1 MAEWDSV
8 VVGGRADSVAKDGD
22 AEHTFDLGKFGRG
35 SGGNFEDQSRRVHNF
50 CYNCRTVAR
59 IAPIKGIASSKDQ
72 VREQNLSVGD
82 FQQTRRWGENERFDI
97 WLIERLYLSSL
108 NMKWESLRI

>member
-8 VVGGRADSVAKDGD
+8 VVGGRADSAAKDGD

-59 IAPIKGIASSKDQ
+59 IAPIKGINSSKDQ
-72 VREQNLSVGD
+72 VHLSPMSNKLDDRVKAKDLTYG
-82 FQQTRRWGENERFDI
+82 
-97 WLIERLYLSSL
+97 SL
-108 NMKWESLRI
+108 TGCISHLKT

>member
-72 VREQNLSVGD
+72 VRVQSMASMSNKLDDRVKAKDST
-82 FQQTRRWGENERFDI
+82 FH
-97 WLIERLYLSSL
+97 SL
-108 NMKWESLRI
+108 NGCISLL